1 MKILIMRFS
10 SIGDIVLTSPVMR
23 CIKTQFPEHQIHF
36 ATKSNFKN
44 LLIRNRYVDKI
55 HCLDNDINALISELK
70 AEKFDLILDLHRNLR
85 TRIIRTALRVKT
97 HAFDKLNWEK
107 WLMVNLKINML
118 PYEHIVD
125 RYMDTALE
133 LKVHND
139 GKGLDYF
146 IAHDCSI
153 SEFKLPPSYHVYA
166 LGAQHNTKKLP
177 LNKQIELLK
186 NIDHP
191 VVLIGGKED
200 EAAGI
205 ALANVASNAIN
216 LCGKLSIDQSAL
228 VMQGSE
234 KVYAHDTGMMHIA
247 AALKKPVVSIWGNT
261 IPEFGMGPYYGMHPL
276 SEENQIMEVGD
287 LRCRPCSKIG
297 YNACPKGHF
306 KCMEMQDFTDL
317 KNQA

>member
-153 SEFKLPPSYHVYA
+153 SEFKLPATYHVYA

-177 LNKQIELLK
+177 LNKQRELLQ

-228 VMQGSE
+228 VMQGAE

-247 AALKKPVVSIWGNT
+247 AALKKPIVSIWGNT

>member
-36 ATKSNFKN
+36 ASKSNFKN
-44 LLIRNRYVDKI
+44 LLIRNPYVDKI
-55 HCLDNDINALISELK
+55 HCLDKDINALISELK
-70 AEKFDLILDLHRNLR
+70 AEKFDIILDLHRNLR

-125 RYMDTALE
+125 RYMDTALN

-153 SEFKLPPSYHVYA
+153 SEFNLPLSYHVYA

-177 LNKQIELLK
+177 LNKQRELLQ

-200 EAAGI
+200 QSAGI
-205 ALANVASNAIN
+205 ALANVAPNAIN

-228 VMQGSE
+228 VMQGAE

-247 AALKKPVVSIWGNT
+247 AALKKPIVSIWGNT
-261 IPEFGMGPYYGMHPL
+261 IPEFGMGPYYGNHPL
-276 SEENQIMEVGD
+276 SEENQIMEVSD

-297 YNACPKGHF
+297 YNECPKGHF
-306 KCMEMQDFTDL
+306 KCMEMQDFSVL
-317 KNQA
+317 KTQ

>member
-23 CIKTQFPEHQIHF
+23 CIKTQFQEHQIHF
-36 ATKSNFKN
+36 ATKANFKN
-44 LLIRNRYVDKI
+44 LLIRNPYVYKI

-85 TRIIRTALRVKT
+85 TRIIRTALRVKA

-107 WLMVNLKINML
+107 WLMVNLNINML

-153 SEFKLPPSYHVYA
+153 SEFNLPPSYHVYA

-177 LNKQIELLK
+177 INKQIELLQ

-200 EAAGI
+200 QAAGI

-228 VMQGSE
+228 VMQGAE

-247 AALKKPVVSIWGNT
+247 AELKKPVVSIWGNT

-306 KCMEMQDFTDL
+306 KCMEMQDFTAL